1 MEMKQKGRLPINSN
15 GQNGASDGRWVLQ
28 DFGDV
33 VVHVF
38 NEESRRFYELDEV
51 WADARPVA
59 WQRKKAAETPS

>member
-1 MEMKQKGRLPINSN
+1 MEMKKKGHLPINNNSPN
-15 GQNGASDGRWVLQ
+15 TSTDGRWVLQ

-51 WADARPVA
+51 WADAKPVV